1 MLHLSLRNKLTK
13 NNRAIF
19 KNLSYISLLQCFA
32 LIIPLLTYP
41 YLIKT
46 LGGELYGWI
55 ILAQVVAGYASIVV
69 GFGFNEVTARHIA
82 IQRENTEK
90 LSEIISV
97 VMFTRLCLWVVSLLL
112 YSSIIVLIPAYR
124 EYKWLFLL
132 SFGCTFNELLFPIF
146 YFQGIEK
153 MGYITWITLV
163 IRSISVIGIFLFV
176 RTASDYLIVPALTAL
191 SYIIGGILALY
202 IIFVQHRVRFHIPSY
217 RTIRQYLGDSSTI
230 FLTNVIS
237 TIKDKLNYILM
248 GAFVPMSQI
257 MIYDLGSKITGLL
270 MKPVEIIATV
280 LYPRISQTANI
291 KLFKTG
297 LYAALGYMV
306 IAVLCCCIFLPE
318 IVGFFIGKDVAIE
331 PINVYLLAPVFLGAS
346 LFIAYN
352 FLIAFNHVRY
362 ILKSIIVTTYVYL
375 LLLAAAYFMGALQY
389 VITFV
394 IITVISYLAELI
406 YRITVLRKTFKQSKS
421 S

>member
-1 MLHLSLRNKLTK
+1 MK
-13 NNRAIF
+13 NDRVIF
-19 KNLSYISLLQCFA
+19 KNFSYMSLLQCFT
-32 LIIPLLTYP
+32 LIAPLLTYP

-46 LGGELYGWI
+46 LGRELYGWI

-90 LSEIISV
+90 LSEIISS

-146 YFQGIEK
+146 YFQGIER

-176 RTASDYLIVPALTAL
+176 RTTSDYLIVPALTGL

-202 IIFVQHRVRFHIPSY
+202 IIFVQHRVKFHIPSY
-217 RTIRQYLGDSSTI
+217 QTIKHYLSDSGTV
-230 FLTNVIS
+230 FLTTVIS

-257 MIYDLGSKITGLL
+257 VIYDLGSKITGLL

-297 LYAALGYMV
+297 LYAVLGYMV
-306 IAVLCCCIFLPE
+306 IAVLCCYIFLPD
-318 IVGFFIGKDVAIE
+318 IVRFFIGKNVAIE
-331 PINVYLLAPVFLGAS
+331 PIRVYLFATVFLGAS
-346 LFIAYN
+346 MFIAYN
-352 FLIAFNHVRY
+352 FLIAFNQVKY
-362 ILKSIIVTTYVYL
+362 ILKSIIVTTCVYIAL
-375 LLLAAAYFMGALQY
+375 MILAYFFGLLHS
-389 VITFV
+389 VLSFV
-394 IITVISYLAELI
+394 VITVISYLSELI
-406 YRITVLRKTFKQSKS
+406 YRIIVSRKIYKQSKS